1 VGNEYND
8 RLEEIVNSFPRLEEL
23 HPFYADLVNVL
34 YDKDVYKK
42 ALGHISAI
50 KKVIKEV
57 LSEHLRLMKYG
68 DSLYR
73 CKQLKISC
81 FGRMTSAVAKLKPTL
96 EYLEEVRQ
104 HIGRLPEINP
114 AKRTLILCGLPNV
127 GKSSLMKT
135 LSNTK
140 VEVQNYAFT
149 TKNLFVGHF
158 EENYIPFQLL
168 DTPGLLD
175 HSIKEM
181 NGIELQTITALAHL
195 KAVVVYLIDASESC
209 GYTLESQIHL
219 FEVLKPLL
227 QMDIVVGL
235 SKFDEISANGENGE
249 NGNYDVTKNNLPA
262 KNADLLKNFL
272 ADKNFVCFSSKTG
285 NNAEILR
292 KEACNVLLKA
302 SVPLKLE
309 KIDDK
314 ITRID
319 IQEPLKILPK
329 GPNNLREEQIVTE
342 KEKEREFNLNNYNSI
357 TKENRVK
364 NEYVFDKKRI
374 YQTKEEEKYD
384 FVPEFL
390 DGKNISDFV
399 DKKALERAQQLKQ
412 EELERVY
419 RKEYDLMTEEEKELI
434 DEIRSEILKKKTV
447 KETRSKKAMPRSIV
461 EKITRKVGEL
471 QVAKKEKL
479 LKKKRLPVP
488 TDKNRRCERFYDKN
502 PKHLFVNK

>member
-1 VGNEYND
+1 MKYVGNEYND
-8 RLEEIVNSFPRLEEL
+8 RLEEIVNNFPRLEEL

-81 FGRMTSAVAKLKPTL
+81 FGRMTSAVTKLKPTL

-209 GYTLESQIHL
+209 GYTLDAQIHL

-235 SKFDEISANGENGE
+235 SKFDEISANGE

-342 KEKEREFNLNNYNSI
+342 KEKEREFNLNNFNSI

-412 EELERVY
+412 EELERIY

-434 DEIRSEILKKKTV
+434 DEIRSEILKKKTI

-479 LKKKRLPVP
+479 LKKKKLPVP